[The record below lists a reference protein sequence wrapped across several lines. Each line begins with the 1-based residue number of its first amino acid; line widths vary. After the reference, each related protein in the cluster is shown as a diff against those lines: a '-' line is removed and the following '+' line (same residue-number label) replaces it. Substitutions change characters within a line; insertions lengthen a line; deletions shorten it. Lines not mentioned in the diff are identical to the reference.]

1 MKDRLSEQRE
11 AKGELSCWPTD
22 LPRLPHHKLK
32 AYAAV
37 RELLRAVLRADID
50 DVDLRNQAVRA
61 AKSACCNTAEGAG
74 KVSRRDKARS
84 FGIARAEAVEA
95 AATTELAADCGH
107 PAFYAAVAVNVLP
120 ARAGALH
127 PAHTRGCAAAGG
139 AAPVPAPPRQG
150 ALPLPHQPAQH
161 HVKP

>member
-1 MKDRLSEQRE
+1 MKNRLAELRE
-11 AKGELSCWPTD
+11 AKGELGAWPSD

-32 AYAAV
+32 AYGAV

-84 FGIARAEAVEA
+84 FAIARAEAVEA
-95 AATTELAADCGH
+95 AAATETAADCGH
-107 PAFYAAVAVNVLP
+107 TSIDAAVPVIVVADRAV
-120 ARAGALH
+120 ALL
-127 PAHTRGCAAAGG
+127 TGLIR
-139 AAPVPAPPRQG
+139 R
-150 ALPLPHQPAQH
+150 
-161 HVKP
+161 

>member
-1 MKDRLSEQRE
+1 MKNRLSGQRE
-11 AKGELSCWPTD
+11 AKGEMSCWPDD

-32 AYAAV
+32 AYEAV
-37 RELLRAVLRADID
+37 RELLRAVLGADID

-107 PAFYAAVAVNVLP
+107 TSIDAAVAVIVVADP
-120 ARAGALH
+120 AVALL
-127 PAHTRGCAAAGG
+127 TGLIGC
-139 AAPVPAPPRQG
+139 
-150 ALPLPHQPAQH
+150 
-161 HVKP
+161 